1 MANHA
6 SAIKR
11 ARQSEKR
18 RQRNRAIKTRIKT
31 NINALDEAISA
42 GNKEAATAAFAAC
55 QKFLAKAS
63 TGGTLH
69 ARNVSRRIGRL
80 AKRVQALG

>member
-18 RQRNRAIKTRIKT
+18 RLRNRAVKTRIKT
-31 NINALDEAISA
+31 NINALNEAVAA
-42 GNKEAATAAFAAC
+42 GDKEAAQKAFAVC
-55 QKFLAKAS
+55 QKYLAKAN